1 MDIKQLT
8 ILVTMVNIGSFLPVP
23 LADPLFTNIARK
35 VAPRV
40 GSAFKSH
47 TIALLRG
54 LEPGGKQNSFW
65 LSTSWYVNFDF
76 IISKVFW
83 S

>member
-23 LADPLFTNIARK
+23 LADPIFTNIAHK

-47 TIALLRG
+47 TMALLRG
-54 LEPGGKQNSFW
+54 LEPGGKQHSFW
-65 LSTSWYVNFDF
+65 LTTSWYVNFDF
-76 IISKVFW
+76 IISKVRW

>member
-23 LADPLFTNIARK
+23 LADPIFTNIARK

-47 TIALLRG
+47 TMALLRG
-54 LEPGGKQNSFW
+54 LEPGGKQLSFW
-65 LSTSWYVNFDF
+65 LTASWYVNLDF
-76 IISKVFW
+76 MISKVRW